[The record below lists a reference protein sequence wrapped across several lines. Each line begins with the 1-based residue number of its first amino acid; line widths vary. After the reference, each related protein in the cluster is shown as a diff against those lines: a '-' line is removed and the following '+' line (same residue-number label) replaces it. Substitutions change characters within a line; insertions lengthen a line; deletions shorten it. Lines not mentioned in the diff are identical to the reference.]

1 MSSSSD
7 VEKLPRKS
15 LSGKNKEHPSIFI
28 VIHVNQVEIGQI
40 KGAATSP
47 VKVYAERIIVQME
60 DQNNK
65 KDISF
70 RVPCRSITSL
80 QVY

>member
-15 LSGKNKEHPSIFI
+15 LSGKNKEPSIFI

>member
-15 LSGKNKEHPSIFI
+15 LSGKNKEPSIFI

-60 DQNNK
+60 DQNK